1 MRCGFPSR
9 SVPSVTVGKLYA
21 KNGGLHRV
29 EAPVPCEEDMV
40 VLGPLAIVAHHA
52 DFLSQGRVIGGE
64 RTRVPVGPKVLARVK
79 AEGAE
84 CSHRPADPTF
94 VASSVRLARILD
106 HRQVVT
112 LGDIEN
118 RI

>member
-1 MRCGFPSR
+1 MRCDFPSR
-9 SVPSVTVGKLYA
+9 SVPSVKVGKLYA
-21 KNGGLHRV
+21 KNGGLHRG
-29 EAPVPCEEDMV
+29 AGAGPCEEDRV

-84 CSHRPADPTF
+84 CSHRPGAPTF
-94 VASSVRLARILD
+94 VARSVRLARILA
-106 HRQVVT
+106 H
-112 LGDIEN
+112 
-118 RI
+118 